1 MEPNEHLESLQDIRQ
16 MMQRSSR
23 FISLSGLSGIAAG
36 VCALIGAWLAQ
47 AKLSRYGYEN
57 SIDFNEMRGKY
68 IFHDGYRIL
77 ERELLMI
84 GLFTFI
90 AAFWLA
96 FLFTYLR
103 SRKTRVP
110 IWGHVARKVM
120 FNVAVPM
127 IAGGLVVLKL
137 MQLGVYG
144 MIAPSCLLF
153 YGLALINAGKYT
165 FAEIRWMGFA
175 QLILGAL
182 NLWMMGYGLYF
193 WALGFGVL
201 HILYG
206 FIMWWR
212 NERNT
217 INK

>member
-1 MEPNEHLESLQDIRQ
+1 MSEQNQHLESLQDIRQ
-16 MMQRSSR
+16 MMQKSSR

-47 AKLSRYGYEN
+47 DKLSQYGYEN
-57 SIDFNEMRGKY
+57 SIDFTEMRGKY

-77 ERELLMI
+77 ERELLII
-84 GLFTFI
+84 GSLTFI
-90 AAFWLA
+90 AAFCLA

-103 SRKTRVP
+103 SRTTGVP
-110 IWGHVARKVM
+110 IWGHIARKVM
-120 FNVAVPM
+120 INVAVPM
-127 IAGGLVVLKL
+127 FAGGLVVLRL
-137 MQLGVYG
+137 MEIGAYN

-153 YGLALINAGKYT
+153 YGLAVINASKYT
-165 FAEIRWMGFA
+165 FPEIRWLGYGN
-175 QLILGAL
+175 LILGAL

-212 NERNT
+212 NERKPVN
-217 INK
+217 